1 MIITRM
7 ITNYNKTVKK
17 SRDILYIVIHY
28 TGNTTDKAVNN
39 AKYFQ
44 QYRGASAH
52 YFVDKTSIYQIIDDK
67 DVAWAVGKNYGSNN
81 LFGIVTNN
89 NSISIEMCSDNGI
102 IADETFNNTVWLTK
116 ELMGKYKISPAN
128 VHTHFEVC
136 SKRCPGWS
144 GWGAVGG
151 SQKWLKFKE
160 NLQDDITK
168 GVVIK
173 NTQKAY
179 PVANNDYPH
188 YRVHQSK
195 IGWNYV
201 CPNGQGAGCLGY
213 PIEALK
219 IDYPGHDV
227 YVIAHIQGIGTKDL
241 GLINRNTVIGTTGQ
255 AKRLEGLWIKADG
268 LKARAF
274 CGDKWLPWQ
283 KCDGKSLIGT
293 TGKSTPMYVIQFRK
307 DGE

>member
-28 TGNTTDKAVNN
+28 TGNNTDKAVNN
-39 AKYFQ
+39 AKHFQ

-81 LFGIVTNN
+81 LFGIVTNG

-116 ELMGKYKISPAN
+116 KLMGKYKISPAN

-136 SKRCPGWS
+136 SKKCPGWS

-201 CPNGQGAGCLGY
+201 CPNGQGAGCLNY

-219 IDYPGHDV
+219 IDFPHKDV
-227 YVIAHIQGIGTKDL
+227 RVKAHIQKMGTINYGKINSSTIIGTVGKKL
-241 GLINRNTVIGTTGQ
+241 
-255 AKRLEGLWIKADG
+255 RLEGVWIQMDG
-268 LKARAF
+268 YKARAF

-283 KCDGKSLIGT
+283 ECDGNHLIGT
-293 TGKSTPMYVIQFRK
+293 QGKSMPMYSIQIAK
-307 DGE
+307 SE

>member
-28 TGNTTDKAVNN
+28 TGNNTDKAVNN

-116 ELMGKYKISPAN
+116 ELMNKYKISPAN

-136 SKRCPGWS
+136 SKKCPGWS

-160 NLQDDITK
+160 NLQDDIT

-201 CPNGQGAGCLGY
+201 CPVAQGAGCLSY
-213 PIEALK
+213 PIESLK
-219 IDYPGHDV
+219 IDFPHKDV
-227 YVIAHIQGIGTKDL
+227 RVKAHIQKMGTINYGKINSSTIIGTVGKKL
-241 GLINRNTVIGTTGQ
+241 
-255 AKRLEGLWIKADG
+255 RLEGVWIQMDG
-268 LKARAF
+268 YRARAF

-283 KCDGKSLIGT
+283 ECDGNHLIGT
-293 TGKSTPMYVIQFRK
+293 QEKSMPMYSIQIAK
-307 DGE
+307 SE